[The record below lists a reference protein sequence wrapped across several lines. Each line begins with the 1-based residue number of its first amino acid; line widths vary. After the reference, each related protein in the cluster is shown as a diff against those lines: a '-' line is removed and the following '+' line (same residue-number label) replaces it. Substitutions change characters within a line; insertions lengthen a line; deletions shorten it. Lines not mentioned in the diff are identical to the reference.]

1 VIGLLGGA
9 FDPPHNGHVALAD
22 AAKRQF
28 AFDDFLVLVSAHP
41 GHKRVVLDAQ
51 TRLSLAR
58 LAFPHDRVVLDEH
71 ARTIDSLRAGNWSD
85 PLFLI
90 GADEFC
96 DFLGWKDPES
106 VLQLARLGVATRPGY
121 PREKLDAVLERLREP
136 DRVLFFEIDPWP
148 VASRELRERLE
159 RGESVDGFVPAPV
172 AEAIRESG
180 LYRSYTAT
188 ESDKDLTTL

>member
-28 AFDDFLVLVSAHP
+28 AFDQFLVLVSARP
-41 GHKRVVLDAQ
+41 AHKHVVLDAQ
-51 TRLSLAR
+51 TRLSLAN
-58 LAFPHDRVVLDEH
+58 LAFPDDRVVLDEH
-71 ARTIDSLRAGNWSD
+71 ERTIDTLRDGGWSE

-96 DFLGWKDPES
+96 DFLDWKDPEG

-121 PREKLDAVLERLREP
+121 PRDKLDSVLERLGHP
-136 DRVLFFEIDPWP
+136 DRVLFFEIDRWP

-159 RGESVDGFVPAPV
+159 RGKSVDGLVPESV
-172 AEAIRESG
+172 ADAIREKG
-180 LYRSYTAT
+180 LYRSYTAGA
-188 ESDKDLTTL
+188 SDKDLTTL